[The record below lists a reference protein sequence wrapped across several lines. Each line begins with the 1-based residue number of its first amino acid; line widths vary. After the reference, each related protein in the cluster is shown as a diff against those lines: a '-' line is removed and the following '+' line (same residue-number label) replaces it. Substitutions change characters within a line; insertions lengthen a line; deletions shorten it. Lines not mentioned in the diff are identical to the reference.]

1 MNHPFKTR
9 GVTTMSLLLTE
20 AYKQCETIIA
30 ANSKTFYKAFSMLPS
45 KQKNAVWAVYAFC
58 RQVDDIVDEGSNPK
72 VELQHFKAEFS
83 RFKNGEVLDTAMWI
97 ALRDVFDQYEMNEKA
112 FDDMI
117 IGQEMDLVKHE
128 YETLK
133 EVKLYSYHVAS
144 TVGLMLLPILAPKT
158 HRELEADAISLGIAM
173 QITNILR
180 DIGEDLE
187 RKRVYLP
194 KDLMNEKGYTIEML
208 YNQEINPAFISI
220 WEDLAIEAERFY
232 EEGLQSLHKYPIS
245 SQLPLK
251 GAAHLYRAILEK
263 IRKEEYRV
271 FTEKHYVT
279 SLQKQTILTSIS

>member
-1 MNHPFKTR
+1 MRKRVIVIGAGP
-9 GVTTMSLLLTE
+9 GGLAAAMLL
-20 AYKQCETIIA
+20 AGHGY
-30 ANSKTFYKAFSMLPS
+30 
-45 KQKNAVWAVYAFC
+45 
-58 RQVDDIVDEGSNPK
+58 QVDVFEKQPYVGGRNASIMEHAYGVFHPVGGVNQLSKAMAK
-72 VELQHFKAEFS
+72 V
-83 RFKNGEVLDTAMWI
+83 V
-97 ALRDVFDQYEMNEKA
+97 
-112 FDDMI
+112 
-117 IGQEMDLVKHE
+117 QEHGGAIHLNQG
-128 YETLK
+128 
-133 EVKLYSYHVAS
+133 VKLYSYHVAS

-220 WEDLAIEAERFY
+220 WEDLAIEAKRFY

-245 SQLPLK
+245 SQLSLK

-279 SLQKQTILTSIS
+279 SLQKQTILTSIL